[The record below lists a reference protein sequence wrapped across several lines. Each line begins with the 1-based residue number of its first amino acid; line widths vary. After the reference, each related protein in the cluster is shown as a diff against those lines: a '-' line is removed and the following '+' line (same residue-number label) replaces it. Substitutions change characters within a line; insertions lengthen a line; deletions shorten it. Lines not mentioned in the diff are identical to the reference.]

1 MNLDRE
7 YVNERD
13 SFFGIC
19 VPLTT
24 SINLHRELV
33 HCAWRFF
40 FIRLALVENELF
52 FSFVKIVFY
61 IFLHHWDLLF
71 SSYMLNQ
78 KKKIKATEWRVS
90 SIVFWEGERE
100 KCVCSAVGNS
110 DNQLIF
116 LWSVL
121 VSKQMY
127 LKQPISYTHGR

>member
-52 FSFVKIVFY
+52 FLFRKNRVLY
-61 IFLHHWDLLF
+61 F
-71 SSYMLNQ
+71 SSSLGLAFFLIYVKP
-78 KKKIKATEWRVS
+78 KKK
-90 SIVFWEGERE
+90 
-100 KCVCSAVGNS
+100 
-110 DNQLIF
+110 NQG
-116 LWSVL
+116 
-121 VSKQMY
+121 
-127 LKQPISYTHGR
+127 H